1 MRYGRK
7 LLHSAEYRAAEYR
20 AAERLAQKQ
29 RLAAMTEDEY
39 AAHQA
44 HQTQLQR
51 DRRERIKLA
60 ELARAWS
67 RHEALLARVSLE
79 LPGARNA
86 R

>member
-1 MRYGRK
+1 MLYGRK
-7 LLHSAEYRAAEYR
+7 RLHSAEYR

-29 RLAAMTEDEY
+29 RLAAMSEAEC

-51 DRRERIKLA
+51 DRRERIKQA

>member
-7 LLHSAEYRAAEYR
+7 RLHSPEYR

-39 AAHQA
+39 ATHQA

-51 DRRERIKLA
+51 DRRERIKRA
-60 ELARAWS
+60 ELDRTWS
-67 RHEALLARVSLE
+67 RHEALLAPVSLE
-79 LPGARNA
+79 LPGACNA

>member
-7 LLHSAEYRAAEYR
+7 RLHSSEYRAAEH
-20 AAERLAQKQ
+20 LAQKQ
-29 RLAAMTEDEY
+29 RLAAMSEAEY

-51 DRRERIKLA
+51 DRRERIKQA
-60 ELARAWS
+60 ELAAAWQ
-67 RHEALLARVSLE
+67 RHEALLSGVSLE
-79 LPGARNA
+79 LTGASNA